1 MLNFGHQLFSENW
14 WTWCRISQRTFIML
28 VELLTFCFLLSSL
41 NIQAIFFYGFN
52 SPAIPAAELPTTMIN
67 CSALQSS
74 IQALCE
80 QQVQK
85 TSDLCER
92 EQRLRGRPVF
102 VLHGLRSLSVIS
114 NLNPKKELKKKSP
127 KITLWNWEWQLRLEW
142 EPSTFMI

>member
-1 MLNFGHQLFSENW
+1 
-14 WTWCRISQRTFIML
+14 ML

-102 VLHGLRSLSVIS
+102 VLHWFKEPQRYFKFK
-114 NLNPKKELKKKSP
+114 PKERAEKEITQ
-127 KITLWNWEWQLRLEW
+127 ITL
-142 EPSTFMI
+142 

>member
-1 MLNFGHQLFSENW
+1 
-14 WTWCRISQRTFIML
+14 ML

-102 VLHGLRSLSVIS
+102 VLHWFKEPQRYFKFKPKERAEKEITQDNIVKLRMAAAAGMRAFNLYDLASLAWTDFKVVSKNGFRFDSI
-114 NLNPKKELKKKSP
+114 
-127 KITLWNWEWQLRLEW
+127 
-142 EPSTFMI
+142 